1 MAKVAAKP
9 RKQGGIVV
17 TYSPPEQGYAD
28 SHENATRIEIGKS
41 LAALKGFEF
50 AGEYDPS
57 ARHDGPVYFV
67 PSDALPIDTGLELGI
82 YTDNDLFGGIVPHAF
97 AATKAITHTLVAPDA
112 HAPAGWSHGFGGRVR
127 AAVLMGFTAFAL
139 EDARRAGAKL
149 LERGP
154 VRIKPVREAG
164 GRGQFVACDG
174 ADLLATLDAMD
185 PSELACSGVVLEEN
199 LSEVTTYSVGR
210 VRVADLL
217 ASYYGCQ
224 RLTRDSSGTAV
235 YGGSDLAVVR
245 GNFEALL
252 QLDLPEDVRL
262 AVVNACAYDCAAMEF
277 FPGFFASRRNYDVA
291 SGFDAAGKLRC
302 GVLEQSWRIGGAS
315 GAEIAALEAFRR
327 EPNRQFVRASTF
339 EIYGESDP
347 PPRNATIHFRGTDER
362 VGMITKYAL
371 IDHDHGR

>member
-1 MAKVAAKP
+1 MPSRTGLHPKGYLTLNSAPLDAPHRQPGHDVEADSASASRAYGPALGQRVRRRCFRTAAERDPMAKVAAKP
-9 RKQGGIVV
+9 RKEGGIVV

-82 YTDNDLFGGIVPHAF
+82 YTENDLFGGIVPHAF
-97 AATKAITHTLVAPDA
+97 AATKAITHTLVDPDA

-164 GRGQFVACDG
+164 GRGQFVASAE

-217 ASYYGCQ
+217 ASYYGCHALRRIAVGQ
-224 RLTRDSSGTAV
+224 LFTAGVTWLLSGETLKQYSSLT
-235 YGGSDLAVVR
+235 
-245 GNFEALL
+245 
-252 QLDLPEDVRL
+252 
-262 AVVNACAYDCAAMEF
+262 
-277 FPGFFASRRNYDVA
+277 SRRM
-291 SGFDAAGKLRC
+291 C
-302 GVLEQSWRIGGAS
+302 GSLW
-315 GAEIAALEAFRR
+315 
-327 EPNRQFVRASTF
+327 
-339 EIYGESDP
+339 
-347 PPRNATIHFRGTDER
+347 
-362 VGMITKYAL
+362 
-371 IDHDHGR
+371 